1 LTLLLQLTRRKHQDS
16 GGVYN
21 KVQENGYASDH
32 DDSLELLIKTP
43 GPALDENSRY
53 QDGSAV
59 EGGTRPSESK
69 VDRVLYIAVVA
80 GVNMKIN

>member
-1 LTLLLQLTRRKHQDS
+1 MLTKK
-16 GGVYN
+16 GVN
-21 KVQENGYASDH
+21 KNDYASNC
-32 DDSLELLIKTP
+32 DDSLELLIKMP
-43 GPALDENSRY
+43 RPALDENSRY

-69 VDRVLYIAVVA
+69 VDRELYIAVVA